1 MANLKYKNK
10 NDEWKS
16 ILSTRGPKGD
26 NADITVNGSNL
37 KEASFYAPVS
47 SGLIGQ
53 TLISKGANQS
63 PQWTNLA
70 VVAGTNSYNDL
81 DNKPTIPTTTEELI
95 SGCTSVLTS
104 GGAYNA
110 FAQRGIPSGGSAG
123 QIIKKA
129 SATDY
134 DFSWADACIDNL
146 TSTSITTPLSANQ
159 GKILND
165 KFANYLPLTGGIVNG
180 TITANDLRANI
191 DSGESSVLAA
201 YQNKG
206 IYLFANEN
214 SHGIYDNFFGPTMA
228 LKGTGI
234 TDKHF
239 YGTATAAQQD
249 TSGLNLAGAIIGGD
263 SGGDNFYI
271 KYSNGILICVKRVS
285 FSNLPIS
292 STWGNLYEYSGS
304 INLGNWPYA
313 FAYAPATS
321 ITAQSQSGL
330 FVEGHQNVSTSS
342 AGTVWISRPTT
353 STSVSGYISVIGIG
367 KWKTDTTGGTIH
379 EPEKT
384 T

>member
-1 MANLKYKNK
+1 MANLKYKNS
-10 NDEWKS
+10 NNQWKS
-16 ILSTRGPKGD
+16 LSAVRGPKGD
-26 NADITVNGSNL
+26 NADITLNGTSSNNI
-37 KEASFYAPVS
+37 SIYAPVS
-47 SGLIGQ
+47 SGLSGQ
-53 TLISKGANQS
+53 ILQSNGANENPTWIEHQIPTVNNAILDIQKNGTSLGTFSANANENKTINIEVPIIENSLVSTDISKA
-63 PQWTNLA
+63 
-70 VVAGTNSYNDL
+70 
-81 DNKPTIPTTTEELI
+81 
-95 SGCTSVLTS
+95 
-104 GGAYNA
+104 
-110 FAQRGIPSGGSAG
+110 
-123 QIIKKA
+123 
-129 SATDY
+129 
-134 DFSWADACIDNL
+134 
-146 TSTSITTPLSANQ
+146 LSANQ

-165 KFANYLPLTGGIVNG
+165 KFANYLPLTGGVING
-180 TITANDLRANI
+180 TVTANDLRANI

-228 LKGTGI
+228 LEGTGI

-292 STWGNLYEYSGS
+292 SAWGNLYEYSGS

-313 FAYAPATS
+313 FAYTPATS
-321 ITAQSQSGL
+321 ITVQSQSGL
-330 FVEGHQNVSTSS
+330 IVEGHQSVSTSS

-353 STSVSGYISVIGIG
+353 STGVSGCVSVIAIG

>member
-1 MANLKYKNK
+1 MANLKYKNS
-10 NDEWKS
+10 NNQWKS
-16 ILSTRGPKGD
+16 LSAVRGPKGD
-26 NADITVNGSNL
+26 NADITLNGTSSNNI
-37 KEASFYAPVS
+37 SIYAPIS
-47 SGLIGQ
+47 SGLSGQ
-53 TLISKGANQS
+53 ILQSNGANKNPTWIEHQMPTVNNAILDIQKNGTSLGTFSANANENKTINIEVPIIENSLNSIDISKA
-63 PQWTNLA
+63 
-70 VVAGTNSYNDL
+70 
-81 DNKPTIPTTTEELI
+81 
-95 SGCTSVLTS
+95 
-104 GGAYNA
+104 
-110 FAQRGIPSGGSAG
+110 
-123 QIIKKA
+123 
-129 SATDY
+129 
-134 DFSWADACIDNL
+134 
-146 TSTSITTPLSANQ
+146 LSANQ

-228 LKGTGI
+228 LEGTGI

-239 YGTATAAQQD
+239 YGTATAAEQD
-249 TSGLNLAGAIIGGD
+249 ISGLNLSGAVIGGN

-313 FAYAPATS
+313 FAYTPATS
-321 ITAQSQSGL
+321 ITVQSQSGL
-330 FVEGHQNVSTSS
+330 LVEGHQSVSTSS

-353 STSVSGYISVIGIG
+353 STGVSGCISVIAIG

-379 EPEKT
+379 EPEK
-384 T
+384 

>member
-1 MANLKYKNK
+1 MANLKYKNS
-10 NDEWKS
+10 NNQWKS
-16 ILSTRGPKGD
+16 LSAVRGPKGD
-26 NADITVNGSNL
+26 NADITLNGTSSNNI
-37 KEASFYAPVS
+37 SIYAPIS
-47 SGLIGQ
+47 SGLSGQ
-53 TLISKGANQS
+53 ILQSNGANKNPTWIEHQMPTVNNAILDIQKNGTSLGTFAANANENKTINIEVPIIENSLNSIDISKA
-63 PQWTNLA
+63 
-70 VVAGTNSYNDL
+70 
-81 DNKPTIPTTTEELI
+81 
-95 SGCTSVLTS
+95 
-104 GGAYNA
+104 
-110 FAQRGIPSGGSAG
+110 
-123 QIIKKA
+123 
-129 SATDY
+129 
-134 DFSWADACIDNL
+134 
-146 TSTSITTPLSANQ
+146 LSANQ

-180 TITANDLRANI
+180 TITAKDLRANI

-228 LKGTGI
+228 LEGTGI

-313 FAYAPATS
+313 FAYTPATS
-321 ITAQSQSGL
+321 ITVQSQSGL
-330 FVEGHQNVSTSS
+330 IVEGHQGVSTSS

-353 STSVSGYISVIGIG
+353 STGVSGCISVIAIG
-367 KWKTDTTGGTIH
+367 KWKTDTTGGTIQ
-379 EPEKT
+379 EPEK
-384 T
+384 

>member
-1 MANLKYKNK
+1 MANLKYKNS
-10 NDEWKS
+10 NNQWKS
-16 ILSTRGPKGD
+16 LSAVRGPKGD
-26 NADITVNGSNL
+26 NADITLNGTSSNNI
-37 KEASFYAPVS
+37 SIYAPIS
-47 SGLIGQ
+47 SGLSGQ
-53 TLISKGANQS
+53 ILQSNGANKNPTWIEHQMPTVNNAILDIQKNGTSLGTFSANANENKTINIEVPIIENSLVSTDISKA
-63 PQWTNLA
+63 
-70 VVAGTNSYNDL
+70 
-81 DNKPTIPTTTEELI
+81 
-95 SGCTSVLTS
+95 
-104 GGAYNA
+104 
-110 FAQRGIPSGGSAG
+110 
-123 QIIKKA
+123 
-129 SATDY
+129 
-134 DFSWADACIDNL
+134 
-146 TSTSITTPLSANQ
+146 LSANQ

-214 SHGIYDNFFGPTMA
+214 SHGIYDNFFGPTMV
-228 LKGTGI
+228 LEGTGI

-249 TSGLNLAGAIIGGD
+249 TSGLNLAGAIIGGNR
-263 SGGDNFYI
+263 GGDNFYI

-313 FAYAPATS
+313 FAYAPVTS
-321 ITAQSQSGL
+321 ITVQSQSGL
-330 FVEGHQNVSTSS
+330 LVEGHQNVSTSS

-353 STSVSGYISVIGIG
+353 STGVSGYISVIGIG
-367 KWKTDTTGGTIH
+367 KWKTDTTGGTIQ
-379 EPEKT
+379 EPEK
-384 T
+384 

>member
-1 MANLKYKNK
+1 MANLKYKNSD
-10 NDEWKS
+10 NQWKS
-16 ILSTRGPKGD
+16 LSVVRGPKGD
-26 NADITVNGSNL
+26 NADITLNGTSSNNI
-37 KEASFYAPVS
+37 SIYAPVS
-47 SGLIGQ
+47 SGLSGQ
-53 TLISKGANQS
+53 ILQSNGANKNPTWIEHQMPTVNNAILDIQKNGTSLGTFSANANENKTINIEVPIIENSLVSTDISKA
-63 PQWTNLA
+63 
-70 VVAGTNSYNDL
+70 
-81 DNKPTIPTTTEELI
+81 
-95 SGCTSVLTS
+95 
-104 GGAYNA
+104 
-110 FAQRGIPSGGSAG
+110 
-123 QIIKKA
+123 
-129 SATDY
+129 
-134 DFSWADACIDNL
+134 
-146 TSTSITTPLSANQ
+146 LSANQ

-165 KFANYLPLTGGIVNG
+165 KFANYLPLTGGVING
-180 TITANDLRANI
+180 TVTANDLRANI

-228 LKGTGI
+228 LEGTGI

-239 YGTATAAQQD
+239 YGTATAAEQD
-249 TSGLNLAGAIIGGD
+249 TSGLNLAGAIIGGNR
-263 SGGDNFYI
+263 GGDNFYI

-292 STWGNLYEYSGS
+292 SAWGNLYEYSGS

-313 FAYAPATS
+313 FAYTPATS
-321 ITAQSQSGL
+321 ITVQSQSGL
-330 FVEGHQNVSTSS
+330 IVEGHQSVSTSS

-353 STSVSGYISVIGIG
+353 STGVSGCVSVIAIG